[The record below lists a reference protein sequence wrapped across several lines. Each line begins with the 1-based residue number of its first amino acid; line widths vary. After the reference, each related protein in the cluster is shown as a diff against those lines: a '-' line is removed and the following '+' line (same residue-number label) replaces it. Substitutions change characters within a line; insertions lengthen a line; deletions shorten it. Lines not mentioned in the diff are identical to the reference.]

1 MAIMIAGLA
10 LGAAG
15 SIMGQAA
22 QGQQQEAAAAQA
34 EMNRQMQEFETQYNI
49 GQQRGTMGL
58 SEMQKI
64 LGQQQGQKQSLE
76 MMLNQK
82 RASREQEQYASN
94 QFSRSFRQNKA
105 RAENSMFSRGAGRGG
120 TADAVQ
126 NMLSVD
132 AASDSA
138 RIRQNFAA
146 QRDGFTNQRNTYM
159 AKLFSAPSTPKPP
172 TYFPSTPIPMPDTSG
187 AMAATVL
194 SSMGSLVGGIGGV
207 AAANQGATQGA
218 QGGSQWDTSFMTGV
232 PAANYNPYVS
242 TTSASQFASPVAA
255 TPITNFSYP
264 G

>member
-22 QGQQQEAAAAQA
+22 KGQQQQAAAAQA
-34 EMNRQMQEFETQYNI
+34 EMNRRMQEFETQYNI

-138 RIRQNFAA
+138 RIRQNFAT
-146 QRDGFTNQRNTYM
+146 QRDGF
-159 AKLFSAPSTPKPP
+159 
-172 TYFPSTPIPMPDTSG
+172 MPDTSG

-255 TPITNFSYP
+255 TPITNYSYP

>member
-22 QGQQQEAAAAQA
+22 QGQQQQAAAAQA
-34 EMNRQMQEFETQYNI
+34 EMNRRMQEFETQYNI

-172 TYFPSTPIPMPDTSG
+172 TYFPSTPIPMPDT
-187 AMAATVL
+187 VL

-255 TPITNFSYP
+255 TPITNYSYP

>member
-22 QGQQQEAAAAQA
+22 KGQQQQAAAAQA
-34 EMNRQMQEFETQYNI
+34 EMNRRMQEFETQYNI

-138 RIRQNFAA
+138 RIRQNFAT
-146 QRDGFTNQRNTYM
+146 QRDG
-159 AKLFSAPSTPKPP
+159 FSAPSTPKPP

-255 TPITNFSYP
+255 TPITNYSYP